1 MIKNLTLATG
11 DSRVVEKG
19 CLGTKVGMEV
29 GGGHGG
35 GHRGGGC
42 GHGGGGRRVS
52 QDGFP
57 SDR

>member
-19 CLGTKVGMEV
+19 RLGTRVGMEV
-29 GGGHGG
+29 GGGL
-35 GHRGGGC
+35 
-42 GHGGGGRRVS
+42 GGGRRGGGWGRQVS